1 MEEVF
6 AEENEILIYAEFQ
19 NFGPI
24 QKYLEEHQYEIKTFQ
39 FERIPTDVKE
49 LNEAEKAEVEKLIEK
64 IEEDEDVTN
73 LFHNMK

>member
-1 MEEVF
+1 MGVPKKCGKQE
-6 AEENEILIYAEFQ
+6 
-19 NFGPI
+19 
-24 QKYLEEHQYEIKTFQ
+24 KYLEENKYEIKTFQ

-49 LNEAEKAEVEKLIEK
+49 LNDEEKSEVERLIEK